1 MNNKPRS
8 DPVRSVPGMDLD
20 APAMAQRVEKSPAW
34 RVPRKSAF
42 AAASVMLLLYEKN
55 RQPCMLAVLKTDT
68 RGYPWRNQVALPGGH
83 ADPQDSSALD
93 TALREVG
100 EELGIRADEI
110 QVIGSLGHFS
120 TIRQTVIEVFLGIW
134 DGDPASLCFDSTEIA
149 QVIEI
154 PVSALRQT
162 HEMKG
167 FAGRDP
173 DISELTYPYADVTIW
188 GVTARMV
195 HFLLEHII

>member
-1 MNNKPRS
+1 MNNKHRS
-8 DPVRSVPGMDLD
+8 DPARTVPGMDLD
-20 APAMAQRVEKSPAW
+20 ARAMAQRIKSSPSW
-34 RVPRKSAF
+34 RVPGESAY

-55 RQPCMLAVLKTDT
+55 HQPCMLAVLKTDT

-100 EELGIRADEI
+100 EELGISADEVR
-110 QVIGSLGHFS
+110 VIGSLGHFF

-134 DGDPASLCFDSTEIA
+134 EGDPASLCFDPTEIA
-149 QVIEI
+149 RVIEI
-154 PVSALRQT
+154 PVSALQQI
-162 HEMKG
+162 HEMRG
-167 FAGRDP
+167 FSGRDP
-173 DISELTYPYADVTIW
+173 DISELTYPYEDVTIW